1 MIANTLTSCWLQ
13 HRRTCAGSAFM
24 NSLDSGGGL
33 LAVHSRQEAALMIR
47 IMREVWRRSTEA
59 HERTTTRFWC
69 AVRGA
74 IGGAITIR
82 HAVGFGVL
90 DTSKYEALSKCDE
103 LTVALGAMMFLDGL
117 FLLTRLNVRVN
128 YQGCETNLRAR
139 ARLIY
144 ATRPPHT
151 VFLSP
156 VSRLT
161 EKPGNVKGLSHVSL
175 LM

>member
-1 MIANTLTSCWLQ
+1 
-13 HRRTCAGSAFM
+13 M

-33 LAVHSRQEAALMIR
+33 LTVHSRQEAALMIR

-59 HERTTTRFWC
+59 HERTTTRLWC

-74 IGGAITIR
+74 I
-82 HAVGFGVL
+82 GFGVL

-103 LTVALGAMMFLDGL
+103 LTVALGAMIFLDGL
-117 FLLTRLNVRVN
+117 FLLTRLNVRV
-128 YQGCETNLRAR
+128 YQRCETNLRAS
-139 ARLIY
+139 AKLIY

-151 VFLSP
+151 IFLSP